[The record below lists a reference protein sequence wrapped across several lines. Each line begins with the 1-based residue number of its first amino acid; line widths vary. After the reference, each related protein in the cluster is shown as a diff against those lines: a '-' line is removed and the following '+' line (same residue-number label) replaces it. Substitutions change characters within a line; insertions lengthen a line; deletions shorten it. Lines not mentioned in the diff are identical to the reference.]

1 MPKLIKYAS
10 ISILT
15 TSAIWS
21 IYILLLN
28 ILQTTEK
35 WGW

>member
-1 MPKLIKYAS
+1 MLKFIKYAS
-10 ISILT
+10 ISIIT
-15 TSAIWS
+15 TSGIYS

-28 ILQTTEK
+28 ILQTTER